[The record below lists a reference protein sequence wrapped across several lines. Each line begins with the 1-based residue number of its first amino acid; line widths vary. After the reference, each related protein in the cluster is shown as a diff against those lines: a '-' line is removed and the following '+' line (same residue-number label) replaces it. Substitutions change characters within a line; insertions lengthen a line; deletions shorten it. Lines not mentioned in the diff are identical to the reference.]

1 MEKYKNITKEDIKFL
16 RLVDKLEPTST
27 CLRANVAC
35 ALVKGGKVL
44 VKGTN
49 NHHKE
54 TNCKRLGCIRDR
66 QHVKSG
72 THREICYGLCAE
84 QWCLAQAA
92 KKGIKTQGSTAYTT
106 KHPCRVC
113 ESLLT
118 EAGIKRVV
126 YQDGYPEILPS
137 FNLFDKR
144 RIKVELGP
152 NTDARSKKVP
162 KATTI

>member
-1 MEKYKNITKEDIKFL
+1 MEKYKNITKEDLKFL
-16 RLVDKLEPTST
+16 RLIDKLEPTST

-35 ALVKGGKVL
+35 AIVKGSKVL

-49 NHHKE
+49 KHHE
-54 TNCKRLGCIRDR
+54 EIDCKKLGCIRNR
-66 QHVKSG
+66 QKVPSG

-84 QWCLAQAA
+84 QWCLAKAA
-92 KKGIKTQGSTAYTT
+92 KKGIKVNGATAYVT

-126 YQDGYPEILPS
+126 YQEGYPEILPS

-144 RIKVELGP
+144 HIKVELGP
-152 NTDARSKKVP
+152 NTNEKSEKVP